1 MYGLKLL
8 THHSEIR
15 RAAEGMTVIHRL
27 DSNLP
32 DPDIKTLLAWQ
43 HVPDEITFGM
53 FSRVKWQV
61 FAPKKRAVCFQ
72 FICVNL

>member
-15 RAAEGMTVIHRL
+15 GAAEGMTVIHRL

-53 FSRVKWQV
+53 FSRIKWQV
-61 FAPKKRAVCFQ
+61 FSPKKRAVCFQ
-72 FICVNL
+72 FTCIDL